1 MIPKTEDLIRND
13 FPSFVRKAF
22 YYDHGGT
29 KLGRE
34 PYIDYLCLEL
44 DKVAKGETKR
54 LVINMPPRHLKTF
67 LAAIYL
73 PAWILAHDPSAKI
86 MVITNNDKLTEY
98 ITYHMRHTLQ
108 SPWYMASFKTRLAAD
123 RSQVGDFATTQ
134 GGEVFAT
141 SIGGVLAG
149 RGADLIIVDDPLD
162 LKDAGNIKQIELVNE
177 RFDGLILSRFDEP
190 RKGRVVVIA
199 HRLNANDLSGHTRK
213 LGGWR
218 HVALPLIATRTKSYD
233 LGYGTWR
240 RERGELLRSGSHTAK
255 QIQQLQM
262 TTVDPGQGDRP
273 SASYNVIQ
281 A

>member
-1 MIPKTEDLIRND
+1 
-13 FPSFVRKAF
+13 
-22 YYDHGGT
+22 
-29 KLGRE
+29 
-34 PYIDYLCLEL
+34 
-44 DKVAKGETKR
+44 
-54 LVINMPPRHLKTF
+54 
-67 LAAIYL
+67 
-73 PAWILAHDPSAKI
+73 
-86 MVITNNDKLTEY
+86 
-98 ITYHMRHTLQ
+98 
-108 SPWYMASFKTRLAAD
+108 
-123 RSQVGDFATTQ
+123 
-134 GGEVFAT
+134 
-141 SIGGVLAG
+141 
-149 RGADLIIVDDPLD
+149 
-162 LKDAGNIKQIELVNE
+162 
-177 RFDGLILSRFDEP
+177 
-190 RKGRVVVIA
+190 VVVIA